1 MTASPV
7 RRVVLRAD
15 GAARGNPGPAA
26 IGVVL
31 IDATGSVSAAPAAPD
46 AAPLATISE
55 ALGRTTNNVAEYTA
69 VLRGLELA
77 RDLGAREVDLLLD
90 SQLVV
95 EQLSGRWRVRDPK
108 LAPLWTEVRRLLAG
122 FERWSARHVPRAQN
136 RAADALANAAL
147 DRVERG
153 GPASVVSRPPGPA
166 SVVQGSPASGPAS
179 VVPRPPGPA
188 SVPREGDDSG

>member
-1 MTASPV
+1 MTASSV

-31 IDATGSVSAAPAAPD
+31 VAATGSGPAASVAPTASDAPD
-46 AAPLATISE
+46 GAAALDGAAVPDGAPLATISE

-77 RDLGAREVDLLLD
+77 RELGAREVDLLLD

-95 EQLSGRWRVRDPK
+95 EQLRGRWRVRDPK
-108 LAPLWTEVRRLLAG
+108 LIPLWMEVRRLLGG

-153 GPASVVSRPPGPA
+153 GPASVVDRSPGSAAASQEGRGSR
-166 SVVQGSPASGPAS
+166 
-179 VVPRPPGPA
+179 
-188 SVPREGDDSG
+188 

>member
-1 MTASPV
+1 MREPAV
-7 RRVVLRAD
+7 RRVILRAD
-15 GAARGNPGPAA
+15 GAARGNPGPGA

-31 IDATGSVSAAPAAPD
+31 VDAEAPGAADPA

-95 EQLSGRWRVRDPK
+95 EQLAGRWRVRDPK
-108 LAPLWTEVRRLLAG
+108 LLPLWSAIRAALAG
-122 FERWSARHVPRAQN
+122 FERWSARHVPRAEN

-147 DRVERG
+147 DRLARG
-153 GPASVVSRPPGPA
+153 GPASVVRRPAPERPRA
-166 SVVQGSPASGPAS
+166 S
-179 VVPRPPGPA
+179 
-188 SVPREGDDSG
+188 D